1 MESFIEIFWDKG
13 LSLCLHLYRECDV
26 GSHSERGQLVG
37 DQFQVEFPDCDL
49 KINVNAIILTFKQ
62 TDNLSVREIDVDC
75 FGLLCNAL
83 QLRQLDLVVGIPT
96 HPEELRKRKRSWK
109 PNLVT

>member
-1 MESFIEIFWDKG
+1 MDKG
-13 LSLCLHLYRECDV
+13 PSLCLHLYRECDV

-37 DQFQVEFPDCDL
+37 NQLQVEFPDCDL

-96 HPEELRKRKRSWK
+96 HPEELRK
-109 PNLVT
+109 L